1 MREVVFLHIGQAG
14 AEIGAACWDMFCEEH
29 GVGVQ
34 GVKTPGQDQGGCE
47 SIFTESSRG
56 VHTPRAVFVDLE
68 PSVLHKIQGRSEIFS
83 PDRFV
88 SGKED
93 SASNYWRGFYQLQS
107 IRETV
112 EDAIRHSVEECDAL
126 QGFVATYS
134 IGGGTGSAA
143 TSHIMAD
150 LEKSYTKVSNIGFN
164 LLPSPTLSTSVVEP
178 YNAVFATSDL
188 LDCMSG
194 VFIVDNQSLYRVC
207 SDSLGIECPTYSDI
221 NNVVAITVSAITASL
236 RYNSGLNTHLRD
248 IETNLVPF
256 PRIHFLIPSHTT
268 AAHHTVADLT
278 SMVYLPANQ
287 LCKANHRQGLYMA
300 SCLLYR
306 GDAVPRDINS
316 AIMKIKADRSIRFVD
331 WCPTGFK
338 IGINP
343 EPCLTM
349 PGVQQA
355 RTLCKIDNTTA
366 TMQVWDNIHKK
377 VRETI
382 IYITIMYF
390 IIFYQFDLLHSK
402 RAFVH
407 WFVGLGIEDSVF
419 DYARYNT
426 AALEED
432 YKEIEENNSGTFTQD
447 EY

>member
-1 MREVVFLHIGQAG
+1 MREVVFIHIGQAG
-14 AEIGAACWDMFCEEH
+14 AEVGAACWDMFCLEH

-34 GVKTPGQDQGGCE
+34 GVHHPGQGQGGTILGE

-56 VHTPRAVFVDLE
+56 VYTPRAVFVDLE
-68 PSVLHKIQGRSEIFS
+68 PSVLHKIQGRREIFS
-83 PDRFV
+83 PDKFV

-93 SASNYWRGFYQLQS
+93 SASNYWRGFYHLQS
-107 IRETV
+107 IRDTV
-112 EDAIRHSVEECDAL
+112 EDTIRLCVEDCDSV

-143 TSHIMAD
+143 TSHIMTELD
-150 LEKSYTKVSNIGFN
+150 KSYTKVSNIGFS

-188 LDCMSG
+188 LESMRA

-221 NNVVAITVSAITASL
+221 NNVVAHTVSAITASL
-236 RYNSGLNTHLRD
+236 RYNSGLNIHLQD

-256 PRIHFLIPSHTT
+256 PRIHFLIPSHTPV
-268 AAHHTVADLT
+268 AHHTSTTVSDIT
-278 SMVYLPANQ
+278 SMVYLPASQ
-287 LCKANHRQGLYMA
+287 LCMANHKLGLYIA

-306 GDAVPRDINS
+306 GDVVPKDINS
-316 AIMKIKADRSIRFVD
+316 VITKIKTDRSIRFVD

-349 PGVQQA
+349 SGVKQA

-366 TMQVWDNIHKK
+366 TRQVWDNVHKK
-377 VRETI
+377 
-382 IYITIMYF
+382 
-390 IIFYQFDLLHSK
+390 FDLLYSK

-426 AALEED
+426 AALEND
-432 YKEIEENNSGTFTQD
+432 YKEIEENNSVTFQQD